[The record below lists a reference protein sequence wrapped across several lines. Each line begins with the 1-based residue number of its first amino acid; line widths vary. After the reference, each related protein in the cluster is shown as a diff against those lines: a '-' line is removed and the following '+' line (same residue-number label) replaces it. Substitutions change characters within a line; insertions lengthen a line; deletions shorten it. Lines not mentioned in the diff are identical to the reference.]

1 MNKMRYYAELLIGDF
16 HPTGSLSKYILD
28 ARYSLDNMIRHCEE
42 HLQRRKE
49 YNGFRIIQVNGSR
62 LFSDPSKVV
71 YERIHKEN
79 GND

>member
-1 MNKMRYYAELLIGDF
+1 MRYYAELLIGDENSL
-16 HPTGSLSKYILD
+16 GSFSEYILD

-62 LFSDPSKVV
+62 LFSDPSRVV

>member
-1 MNKMRYYAELLIGDF
+1 MKRFYAEMMIGDF
-16 HPTGSLSKYILD
+16 HPLGSFSKYILD

-49 YNGFRIIQVNGSR
+49 YNGFRIIKVNGSR
-62 LFSDPSKVV
+62 LFSDPSRVV